1 MYRAVFTLLVVLMLS
16 LGGGAS
22 ALTFKSDGSVVQK
35 DGRLVENT
43 RSVAEDVFSARDIV
57 LEGGFPTFRS
67 KILLH
72 CHLSDGKTFKDQTTV
87 YYDENHLLG
96 FKVAGNKTLISILIF
111 HGMVLLKMALTIFK
125 WREFGLFKV
134 N

>member
-1 MYRAVFTLLVVLMLS
+1 MHKAVLTLLVGLMLS
-16 LGGGAS
+16 LSGGAS

-87 YYDENHLLG
+87 Y
-96 FKVAGNKTLISILIF
+96 
-111 HGMVLLKMALTIFK
+111 
-125 WREFGLFKV
+125 
-134 N
+134 